1 MEQTLARFVHALRN
15 ADVTVTPAETLD
27 AIQVL
32 KQIGFSSR
40 KLLRDAL
47 SLTLAKSVADKIRF
61 EACFEQFFSQFAFN
75 DAPKK
80 TMLESF
86 DHADLLAQVKAH
98 ASPEVLELTEM
109 VLAQQ
114 RTRLA
119 LRVQQVAEQAG
130 VQDMHA
136 LRDKRKVNDEI
147 AAVLGVP
154 QLTALQGQLSGDL
167 ATGGA
172 YVRRYVATEIKRYVD
187 VQYELVAD
195 ASGKR
200 AVLAAALS
208 GNLSN
213 ISLEYQ
219 HEIDRVVSQFAE
231 RLRHK
236 YKRRHKRARRG
247 ALDIR
252 HMLRRNVAYD
262 GHIFELAWRGRKKQ
276 QGTADVLCDVSGSV
290 ARLSRFLLML
300 LHSLTDVLPDVRS
313 FAFSNR
319 LGEVTDNFA
328 QHHFSPEGAAR
339 AAEETLFDWG
349 NGATDYGRAL
359 LDFRKLVGPKLNNR
373 STIII
378 LGDAR
383 SNFYD
388 PRADVLKDLSRRVRQ
403 VLWLNPEPR
412 DSWGQGDSEMLRYAA
427 FCLHVHKLATLQ
439 DLERV
444 TERLLDA
451 SRA

>member
-1 MEQTLARFVHALRN
+1 MEQTLAKFVHALRN
-15 ADVTVTPAETLD
+15 AEVLVTPAETLD
-27 AIQVL
+27 AIEVL
-32 KQIGFSSR
+32 DQIGLSSR
-40 KLLRDAL
+40 KLLLDAL

-61 EACFEQFFSQFAFN
+61 EACFEQFFAQFAFN
-75 DAPKK
+75 DVPKK
-80 TMLESF
+80 TMLDGF
-86 DHADLLAQVKAH
+86 NHADLIAQVKAQ
-98 ASPEVLELTEM
+98 ASPEVVELTQM

-130 VQDMHA
+130 IQDMHA
-136 LRDKRKVNDEI
+136 LRDKRKVTDEI
-147 AAVLGVP
+147 AAELGVP
-154 QLTALQGQLSGDL
+154 ALIALQGQLSGDL

-172 YVRRYVATEIKRYVD
+172 YVRRYVTTEIKRYVD

-200 AVLAAALS
+200 AVLEAALS

-219 HEIDRVVSQFAE
+219 HEIDRVVAQFDE

-236 YKRRHKRARRG
+236 YKRRHKRQRLG

-262 GHIFELAWRGRKKQ
+262 GNIVELAWRGRKKQ
-276 QGTADVLCDVSGSV
+276 QGTVYVLCDVSGSV
-290 ARLSRFLLML
+290 ARLSRFLLLL

-319 LGEVTDNFA
+319 LGEVTDNFTG
-328 QHHFSPEGAAR
+328 QHYSADSAAR
-339 AAEETLFDWG
+339 AVEETLFDWG

-359 LDFRKLVGPKLNNR
+359 LDFRELVHAKLNNKA
-373 STIII
+373 TIII

-388 PRADVLKDLSRRVRQ
+388 PRADVLKDISRRVRQ

-412 DSWGQGDSEMLRYAA
+412 DSWGEGDSEMLRYAA

-444 TERLLDA
+444 TERLLTA
-451 SRA
+451 ARI